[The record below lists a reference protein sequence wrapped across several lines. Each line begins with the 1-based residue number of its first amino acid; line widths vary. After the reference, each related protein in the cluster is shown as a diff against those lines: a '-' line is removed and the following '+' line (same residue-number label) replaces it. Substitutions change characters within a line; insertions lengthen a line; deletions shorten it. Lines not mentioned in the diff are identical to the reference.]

1 MGAPAI
7 PSATFDDALRAKGA
21 IALKEND
28 FDTVI
33 QIIEAGL
40 EEIRQFYRDHDR
52 SDLLDQSGEIISLES
67 WLEEI
72 RSKRPMS
79 PREKLEL
86 ALNEAVQNEDYE
98 KAAQVR
104 DALKNLK

>member
-1 MGAPAI
+1 MISTESPG
-7 PSATFDDALRAKGA
+7 SSKM
-21 IALKEND
+21 
-28 FDTVI
+28 
-33 QIIEAGL
+33 GL
-40 EEIRQFYRDHDR
+40 EEIRQFYRDQER
-52 SDLLDQSGEIISLES
+52 SDLLDQSGEIISLEA

-86 ALNEAVQNEDYE
+86 ALDEAVQNEDYE

-104 DALKNLK
+104 DKLKNLK